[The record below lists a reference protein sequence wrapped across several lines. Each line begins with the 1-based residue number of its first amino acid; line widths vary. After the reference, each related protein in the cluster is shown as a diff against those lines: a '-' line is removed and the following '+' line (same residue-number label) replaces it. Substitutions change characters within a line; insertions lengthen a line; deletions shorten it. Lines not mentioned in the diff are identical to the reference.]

1 MKLYIDDLRQARH
14 NEAELDEIWEE
25 HQRLVELAEVTLE
38 DERERLEIAARHA
51 LVARGRREVIEEL
64 VREQDRQEED

>member
-1 MKLYIDDLRQARH
+1 MKLYIDDLRQARR
-14 NEAELDEIWEE
+14 NEAELDEIREE

-51 LVARGRREVIEEL
+51 LAACARREVIEEL